1 MKRILIIGAGI
12 GVLAGL
18 GLGIWFGAL
27 NPGVT
32 VGEAR
37 LGRAVEVVYATAVV
51 EPVHWGGVGPV
62 VIGRI
67 ASIRVKEGD
76 RVTRGDEL
84 ARLDDG
90 AARARLRELEA
101 LIQQYRADVERLQP
115 LVPRGFASAQSLDH
129 AQSALSQARA
139 ALAAARHVLN
149 DLVLRAPLD
158 GVVLRRDGEIGE
170 TVGPERTLFW
180 VGKPRPLR
188 AEAEVDEEDIPR
200 VRVGQEALIKA
211 DAFPGRVLKGTV
223 LEITPKGDP
232 IAKSYRVRLA
242 LPDET
247 PLLIG
252 MTIEANIIVRINE
265 KSVLVPADALALEGT
280 GIWLVRDGRARR
292 ADVVLGVK
300 SADTIEVRRGIKAGD
315 QVILLPP
322 AGLRD
327 GDRVRPRHNGS
338 GPPS

>member
-1 MKRILIIGAGI
+1 MIGAGI
-12 GVLAGL
+12 TALAGL
-18 GLGIWFGAL
+18 GLALWFGVV

-32 VGEAR
+32 VAEAR
-37 LGRAVEVVYATAVV
+37 LGRAVEAVYATAVV

-62 VIGRI
+62 VVGRI
-67 ASIRVKEGD
+67 ASIKVKEGD
-76 RVTRGDEL
+76 QVARGDEL

-90 AARARLRELEA
+90 AARAHIREQEA
-101 LIQQYRADVERLQP
+101 LIQKYRADVERLRP
-115 LVPRGFASAQSLDH
+115 LVPRGFASGQSLDH
-129 AQSALSQARA
+129 AESALSQARA
-139 ALAAARHVLN
+139 TLAAARHVLN
-149 DLVLRAPLD
+149 DLVLHAPLD
-158 GVVLRRDGEIGE
+158 GMVLRRDGEIGE

-200 VRVGQEALIKA
+200 VRVGQQALIKA
-211 DAFPGRVLKGTV
+211 DAFPGQLLKGTV

-232 IAKSYRVRLA
+232 IAKSYRVRIA

-252 MTIEANIIVRINE
+252 MTIEANIVVRIAE
-265 KSVLVPADALALEGT
+265 QAVLVPADALAIKGT
-280 GIWLVRDGRARR
+280 RIWLVRDGRAHR

-300 SADTIEVRRGIKAGD
+300 NADTVEIRRGIKAGD

-322 AGLRD
+322 VGLRA
-327 GDRVRPRHNGS
+327 GDRVRARPNGSS